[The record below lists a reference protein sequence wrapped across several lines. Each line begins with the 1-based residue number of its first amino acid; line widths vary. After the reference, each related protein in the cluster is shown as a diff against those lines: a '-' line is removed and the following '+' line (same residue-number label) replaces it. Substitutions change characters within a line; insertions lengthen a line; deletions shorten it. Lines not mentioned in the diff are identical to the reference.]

1 MDQSM
6 YHEFGNYLGPDLS
19 DEDEDDEEELQ
30 QQQKDDQAMDEDED
44 EDVEMQEDNARTS
57 MALSRIGEI
66 PQNQIVLHE
75 DKKYYPTA
83 EEVYGEG
90 VEALVEEEDTQ
101 PLTEPIVQ
109 PVKTKKFQ
117 LEEKDLP
124 TTRFRKQYMYD
135 LMGFHP
141 RVRNVALVGHLH
153 HGKSSIMDMLVNETH
168 EKILNVEFQERYTD
182 THPLERARG
191 VSIKSMPMTLV
202 MQDTKDVSYLLNV
215 IDTPGHVDFIDE
227 VSAALRISDGAVI
240 VVDAIEGVMCN
251 TERIIRHCIQ
261 EKIALTLVVNKV
273 DRLILELK
281 LPPLTPTL
289 S

>member
-1 MDQSM
+1 MNDRLM
-6 YHEFGNYLGPDLS
+6 ILLS
-19 DEDEDDEEELQ
+19 SSSAYVSFLI
-30 QQQKDDQAMDEDED
+30 
-44 EDVEMQEDNARTS
+44 
-57 MALSRIGEI
+57 LEI

-109 PVKTKKFQ
+109 PLKTKKFQ

-124 TTRFRKQYMYD
+124 TTRFRKQYVFNLDVVYSCTFSISVVVISRNFDLTGDFYVLICVDFVNTVTRYMYD
-135 LMGFHP
+135 LMAFPP
-141 RVRNVALVGHLH
+141 RVRNVAIVGHLH

-168 EKILNVEFQERYTD
+168 EKNLNIDLQERYTD

-215 IDTPGHVDFIDE
+215 MDTPGN
-227 VSAALRISDGAVI
+227 VI
-240 VVDAIEGVMCN
+240 Y
-251 TERIIRHCIQ
+251 RHWIR
-261 EKIALTLVVNKV
+261 
-273 DRLILELK
+273 
-281 LPPLTPTL
+281 
-289 S
+289 